1 MPRFEP
7 FPALRYHRD
16 PLQDVSAP
24 PYDVLSEADRQ
35 ALADRHPHNI
45 VHVDVPLESQ
55 GPDRYQIAGATLAS
69 WISEGVL
76 QIDPEPSFTIYR
88 MSFHDA
94 SGRSRSTV
102 GVFGALEVVDEGA
115 GGVLPHERTT
125 PKAKTDR
132 LDLTRA
138 TLTNLSPVWGLCLAP
153 GLSDLLQD
161 PGEDLGSVSI
171 DGVVHSFERVTDAN
185 RLRAISEHVA
195 RTSVVIADGHHRYAI
210 SRVFR
215 DEQRQRDTGTAGRGE
230 LTMTYV
236 QELVDDQLSVEAI
249 HRLYTDVSFTTLS
262 EVLQRSFDFLG
273 PVAVTSEVTQ
283 LMDQKGCLVLVHP
296 DGQGTLISPKKE
308 VFAGQRNLDG
318 ARLEF
323 ALASLEHSVNYQHG
337 VDLVKDMVTSGQ
349 AQGGILIRPV
359 TVEEIQRTA
368 SEGLLMP
375 PKSTFFTPK
384 LLTGP
389 VLRPLSD
396 LR

>member
-1 MPRFEP
+1 
-7 FPALRYHRD
+7 
-16 PLQDVSAP
+16 
-24 PYDVLSEADRQ
+24 
-35 ALADRHPHNI
+35 
-45 VHVDVPLESQ
+45 
-55 GPDRYQIAGATLAS
+55 
-69 WISEGVL
+69 
-76 QIDPEPSFTIYR
+76 

-138 TLTNLSPVWGLCLAP
+138 TLTNLSPVWGLCLAR
-153 GLSDLLQD
+153 GLSDLLRD
-161 PGEDLGSVSI
+161 RGENMGSVSI
-171 DGVVHSFERVTDAN
+171 DGVVHSFERVTDSE
-185 RLRAISEHVA
+185 RVRAISRHIA
-195 RTSVVIADGHHRYAI
+195 SSNVVIADGHHRYAI
-210 SRVFR
+210 SRTFR
-215 DEQRQRDTGTAGRGE
+215 DEQRQHDTGTAGRAE

-249 HRLYTDVSFTTLS
+249 HRLYTDVSFVALS
-262 EVLQRSFDFLG
+262 EALQRSFNFLG

-296 DGQGTLISPKKE
+296 DGQGTLISPKE
-308 VFAGQRNLDG
+308 DVFAGQRNLDG

-323 ALASLEHSVNYQHG
+323 ALSSLEHTVSYQHG
-337 VDLVKDMVTSGQ
+337 VNLVKNIVTSGH

-389 VLRPLSD
+389 VLRPLAD